1 MCVFRLAENRNEKGK
16 DQRMA
21 IVETLQELMTQDDR
35 IVVLEGDLG
44 AASGFAKIGKSH
56 PERFI
61 QCGIAEA
68 NMTGVAAGLSLLG
81 FKPWIHSFAPFVS
94 RRNFDQLYVSG
105 AYAQNTINIYG
116 SDPGFAVAHNGGTH
130 TAWEDVALMR
140 TIPGSIVVDP
150 CDAVQFAWVVR
161 ELMKLK
167 GIHYVRSNRKAV
179 RKVYSEDSAFTLGK
193 GNLLKKG
200 SDVLIVCAGELIS
213 EALDAAEVLEEKGYS
228 VALIDMF
235 TIKPLDKELLLA
247 EVKGKKLMISFEN
260 HSVIGGLGSAIEE
273 VIAANSMNIR
283 FYKIGVEERFG
294 QVGSAAFLQK
304 EYHLTAQ
311 DMIDKVMSELG

>member
-1 MCVFRLAENRNEKGK
+1 MFRLVDNRNEKGK

-21 IVETLQELMTQDDR
+21 IVETLQELMNHDDR
-35 IVVLEGDLG
+35 IVVMEADLG
-44 AASGFAKIGKSH
+44 AASGFAKIRQSRPK
-56 PERFI
+56 RFI

-68 NMTGVAAGLSLLG
+68 NMTGIAAGLSLLG

-105 AYAQNTINIYG
+105 AYAHNTINIYG

-130 TAWEDVALMR
+130 TTWEDIALMR
-140 TIPGSIVVDP
+140 TIPGSVVVDP

-161 ELMKLK
+161 ELMNYD

-179 RKVYSEDSAFTLGK
+179 RKVYTEDSTFTLGK
-193 GNLLKKG
+193 GNVLKKG
-200 SDVLIVCAGELIS
+200 TDVLLVCAGELVS
-213 EALDAAEVLEEKGYS
+213 EALDAVELLKVKGYS
-228 VALIDMF
+228 TALIDMF
-235 TIKPLDKELLLA
+235 TIKPLDKELLLTEA
-247 EVKGKKLMISFEN
+247 KGKKLMISFEN
-260 HSVIGGLGSAIEE
+260 HSVTGGLGSAIEE
-273 VIAANSMNIR
+273 VIAANTMNIVFR
-283 FYKIGVEERFG
+283 KMGVVEQFG

-311 DMIDKVMSELG
+311 DIVEKVVSELG

>member
-1 MCVFRLAENRNEKGK
+1 MFRLVDNRNEKGK

-21 IVETLQELMTQDDR
+21 IVETLQELMNHDDR
-35 IVVLEGDLG
+35 IVVMEADLG
-44 AASGFAKIGKSH
+44 AASGFAKIHQSH
-56 PERFI
+56 PKRFI

-68 NMTGVAAGLSLLG
+68 NMTGIAAGLSLLG

-105 AYAQNTINIYG
+105 AYAHNTINIYG

-130 TAWEDVALMR
+130 TTWEDIALMR

-161 ELMKLK
+161 ELMKYD

-179 RKVYSEDSAFTLGK
+179 RKVYTEDSTFTLGK
-193 GNLLKKG
+193 GNVLKKG
-200 SDVLIVCAGELIS
+200 TDVLIVCAGELVS
-213 EALDAAEVLEEKGYS
+213 EALDAVELLKAKGYS
-228 VALIDMF
+228 TALIDMF
-235 TIKPLDKELLLA
+235 TIKPLDKELLLTEA
-247 EVKGKKLMISFEN
+247 KGKKLMISFEN
-260 HSVIGGLGSAIEE
+260 HSVTGGLGSAIEE
-273 VIAANSMNIR
+273 VIAANTMNIVFR
-283 FYKIGVEERFG
+283 KMGVEEQFG

-311 DMIDKVMSELG
+311 DIVEKVVSELG